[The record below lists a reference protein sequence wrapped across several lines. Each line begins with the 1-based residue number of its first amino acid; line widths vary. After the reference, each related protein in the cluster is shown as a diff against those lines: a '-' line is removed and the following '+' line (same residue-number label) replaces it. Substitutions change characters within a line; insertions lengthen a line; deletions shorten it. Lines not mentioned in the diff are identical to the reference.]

1 MNQQNIDYVLRSV
14 EQRDIR
20 FVRLW
25 FVDILGRL
33 KNFAISPEDLEV
45 AFEEGI
51 GFDGSAIEGFATP
64 EEADMLAFPDASTFQ
79 ILPWRPS
86 HNGVARVFC
95 DVCTPDRKPF
105 AGDPRDSLRRMFY
118 KAEKAGY
125 LLNVGAEL
133 EYYYFP
139 DEHTPEPLDNVGYFD
154 LSVSDA
160 ARDLRRNTVLTLEKM
175 SVPVEYTFHAAGR
188 SQHGISLRHAE
199 ALSMSD
205 AITTAK
211 LIIKQQAYES
221 GCHASFMPKPLAG
234 EDGSAMFLHQ
244 SLFDHDGNNVFW
256 GEDDEKYHLSDIAK
270 HYMAGILAHAR
281 EISAI
286 TNPTVNSYKRITTG
300 GDSVPQYATWGLRN
314 RASMVRIPVYKP
326 GKQLSTR
333 IELRSPDPMANP
345 YLVNAVTLAAGLD
358 GIERKLELPPEAT
371 AETLKLTDRQMVE
384 AGYTP
389 LPRSLKEAL
398 DVFEDSQFMKDALG
412 EHIHSF
418 FLKKKRDE
426 WHKFESTITE
436 WEIKHYLAN
445 S

>member
-105 AGDPRDSLRRMFY
+105 AGDPRDALRRMFR

-139 DEHTPEPLDNVGYFD
+139 DRAHPR
-154 LSVSDA
+154 A
-160 ARDLRRNTVLTLEKM
+160 ARQRGLLRSFGERCR
-175 SVPVEYTFHAAGR
+175 PRPA
-188 SQHGISLRHAE
+188 SQHG
-199 ALSMSD
+199 
-205 AITTAK
+205 
-211 LIIKQQAYES
+211 
-221 GCHASFMPKPLAG
+221 P
-234 EDGSAMFLHQ
+234 
-244 SLFDHDGNNVFW
+244 
-256 GEDDEKYHLSDIAK
+256 
-270 HYMAGILAHAR
+270 HAR
-281 EISAI
+281 ED
-286 TNPTVNSYKRITTG
+286 V
-300 GDSVPQYATWGLRN
+300 
-314 RASMVRIPVYKP
+314 RARGVHLPR
-326 GKQLSTR
+326 R
-333 IELRSPDPMANP
+333 RS
-345 YLVNAVTLAAGLD
+345 LAAWHEPASRRG
-358 GIERKLELPPEAT
+358 PEHVRRYHHGQT
-371 AETLKLTDRQMVE
+371 
-384 AGYTP
+384 
-389 LPRSLKEAL
+389 
-398 DVFEDSQFMKDALG
+398 
-412 EHIHSF
+412 HH
-418 FLKKKRDE
+418 
-426 WHKFESTITE
+426 
-436 WEIKHYLAN
+436 
-445 S
+445 